1 LNTGG
6 ENHHDRLPMLVAD
19 LVQRKV
25 ALIATPDI
33 ASALAA
39 KVATATIPIVFNTS
53 LDPVAVGLVD
63 SLNRPGGNIKRNREA
78 VRDDRWNLVPIS
90 NDRRLDE

>member
-1 LNTGG
+1 
-6 ENHHDRLPMLVAD
+6 MLVAD

-63 SLNRPGGNIKRNREA
+63 SLNRPSGNIKRNRKRYVMTAGIWFQYQTIA
-78 VRDDRWNLVPIS
+78 V
-90 NDRRLDE
+90 